1 MASMA
6 LRIRR
11 CRTLMRLSQHE
22 LARRVG
28 VHRSAVTQ
36 WERDGGTRPCVEHLA
51 AISIVANVPF
61 EWLATGRGD
70 PTCSPEIEVP
80 AIAYDY
86 AVDETEARLLEVI
99 RRLPKRAQ
107 KAVCDLVEMI
117 AKEQVDGAHAS
128 AGDNALRRSLGLSR
142 QSA

>member
-1 MASMA
+1 
-6 LRIRR
+6 
-11 CRTLMRLSQHE
+11 MRLSQGE

-36 WERDGGTRPCVEHLA
+36 WEREGGTHPCIEHLA
-51 AISIVANVPF
+51 AISVVANVPF

-70 PTCSPEIEVP
+70 PTRSPEIEVP

-86 AVDETEARLLEVI
+86 AVDEVEARLLDTI

-107 KAVCDLVEMI
+107 RAVCDLLELI
-117 AKEQVDGAHAS
+117 AREQGRNTSAS
-128 AGDNALRRSLGLSR
+128 NTELGRYLDSSVRS
-142 QSA
+142 A

>member
-11 CRTLMRLSQHE
+11 CRTLMRWTQGE

-36 WERDGGTRPCVEHLA
+36 WEREGGTRPCIEHLA
-51 AISIVANVPF
+51 AISIVADVPF

-70 PTCSPEIEVP
+70 PTRSPEIEVP

-86 AVDETEARLLEVI
+86 AVDETEARLLGVV

-117 AKEQVDGAHAS
+117 ARDQAGS
-128 AGDNALRRSLGLSR
+128 ARIPACGNGSRRCSSSVP
-142 QSA
+142 SA